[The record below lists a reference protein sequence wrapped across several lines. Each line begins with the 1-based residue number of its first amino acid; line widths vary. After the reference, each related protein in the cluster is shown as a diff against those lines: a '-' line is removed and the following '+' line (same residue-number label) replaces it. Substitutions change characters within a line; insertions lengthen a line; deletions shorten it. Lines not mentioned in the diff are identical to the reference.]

1 MSNLD
6 NKFNFKVLRAKRAGS
21 YFRRIIIL
29 LVAIITIL
37 GFDAWIFLPSKN
49 QEKSDSSV
57 KTEIEKT
64 ENLPKV
70 LNPSNGEVPKVLRSP
85 DEVPEEAYLEV
96 PWAPQAPK
104 AVWDDLHNEACEE
117 ASLVMAK
124 YWLENKRITA
134 DEMEEEILKAVAW
147 QEENWGGHYDLPV
160 EKIVELAKEYFK
172 IEKVKVIYNIE
183 SVEQIKEK
191 IAAGNLVLVPAAGRL
206 LDNPYY
212 RQPVPVYHM
221 LVLKGFDKKGIITN
235 DPGTKRGEDFR
246 FKEDNLWQAIHD
258 WPAGIGRPLKFGQEI
273 SKDEAAIEILEGQKV
288 MIVVEK

>member
-212 RQPVPVYHM
+212 RQPGPVYHM

-246 FKEDNLWQAIHD
+246 FKEDNLWLAIHD
-258 WPAGIGRPLKFGQEI
+258 WPAGIGRPLEFGQEI
-273 SKDEAAIEILEGQKV
+273 SKDEAAIKILEGQKV
-288 MIVVEK
+288 MMVVEK